1 VSAGT
6 PQLDFLFGRA
16 AKHPVVGDWDGNG
29 TTTAGVRRGRKWLLR
44 DSLSAGPADRSF
56 RYGAKADR
64 PVAGDWDG
72 NGTVTAGFV
81 RDLSFHLR
89 RVPSAVSF
97 AG

>member
-1 VSAGT
+1 
-6 PQLDFLFGRA
+6 
-16 AKHPVVGDWDGNG
+16 
-29 TTTAGVRRGRKWLLR
+29 
-44 DSLSAGPADRSF
+44 
-56 RYGAKADR
+56 
-64 PVAGDWDG
+64 VAGDWDG